1 MKCVIQYIM
10 YNPNILGRRL
20 IQTFNSAPADAPRS
34 LISFLSFSRP
44 STPPSLYQSLVHW
57 SRVASA
63 FCCRLNRLVLDD
75 RSKILTTS
83 GERRDAQPG
92 RERRRPDR
100 STGLHRVDA
109 PLDKGEPWLTAL
121 VDQVRISPI
130 AHTNISVC
138 LQVCYD
144 ETVRRLRLPASLSHL
159 LFSSHYFLNSVI
171 MQIY

>member
-1 MKCVIQYIM
+1 M
-10 YNPNILGRRL
+10 YNPNKLGRTL
-20 IQTFNSAPADAPRS
+20 IQILFLIQHLLMLRVLWFLFS
-34 LISFLSFSRP
+34 LFLV
-44 STPPSLYQSLVHW
+44 PPPPHPPPLYQSLVHW

-144 ETVRRLRLPASLSHL
+144 ETARRLRFPASLSHF
-159 LFSSHYFLNSVI
+159 LFSSHYFLKDFFLKKAFSLL
-171 MQIY
+171 